1 MSKIEAREIAEE
13 MKEIEVKEKEE
24 DVKQSNKR
32 GNFPIGILALIMGLP
47 MLGFGISLFNV
58 IPGITGHTLEYAY
71 TLGLSNGSLGLMCV
85 ILGAVLIGGGI
96 ASLRQDFKDQ
106 IQDSVKKA
114 LDEYEED

>member
-32 GNFPIGILALIMGLP
+32 GNFPIGILALMMGLTI
-47 MLGFGISLFNV
+47 LGSGISLLHV
-58 IPGITGHTLEYAY
+58 IPGITGHTLESAYA
-71 TLGLSNGSLGLMCV
+71 LGLSNGLLGIMCV